1 MLNALQNTPPWV
13 YALFVLLCYLGIK
26 ALSPTRESRT
36 SLLITPPILL
46 AWSLYS
52 LNLSLHPALSLGF
65 WLVAVLV
72 GSAAA
77 LLIFS
82 SKDVRLDAEG
92 TGLMLPGTSKTLVLY
107 LLFFAVNYY
116 FGYEAEVHPQLSKTL
131 PVMLLKACASGIAS
145 GLFCGRSIKFYQVF
159 RSLKIA
165 PATNP

>member
-13 YALFVLLCYLGIK
+13 YALFVLLCYFGIK
-26 ALSPTRESRT
+26 ALSPTRESKI

-52 LNLSLHPALSLGF
+52 LNLALHPVLSLGF

-82 SKDVRLDAEG
+82 SQDVRLDASRA
-92 TGLMLPGTSKTLVLY
+92 GLILPGTSKTLVLY
-107 LLFFAVNYY
+107 LLLFAVNYY
-116 FGYEAEVHPQLSKTL
+116 FGYEAEVHPQQSNTL
-131 PVMLLKACASGIAS
+131 PFMLLKACASGIAS
-145 GLFCGRSIKFYQVF
+145 GLFCGRSIRFYQVF
-159 RSLKIA
+159 RGLK
-165 PATNP
+165 ATHA

>member
-1 MLNALQNTPPWV
+1 MLNALLNTPPWV
-13 YALFVLLCYLGIK
+13 YALFVLLCYFGIK
-26 ALSPTRESRT
+26 ALSPTRESKI

-82 SKDVRLDAEG
+82 SKDVRLDD
-92 TGLMLPGTSKTLVLY
+92 TGSGLVLPGTSKTLVLY
-107 LLFFAVNYY
+107 LLLFAINYY

-145 GLFCGRSIKFYQVF
+145 GLFCGRSIRFYQVF
-159 RSLKIA
+159 RGFKASTA
-165 PATNP
+165 